1 MPLYLTLGL
10 APAHGGVGGLL
21 PIRVYLILIG
31 GTLRPEGL
39 PCSWCPQR

>member
-1 MPLYLTLGL
+1 MPLNLTLGL
-10 APAHGGVGGLL
+10 ATVHGRVGGLL

-31 GTLRPEGL
+31 TMLRPEGL